1 MPRWVDH
8 TGAHVNRVTF
18 ISFAGREN
26 GNSMWLCRCDCGKEF
41 KTRPRN
47 VFTGATMSCG
57 CLHREVCKQVSTKHG
72 GSRTPEYR
80 TLHQMRRRCNQER
93 YRQYKDYGGRGIK
106 ICSRWM
112 DSFENFLADMGP
124 RPTPKHS
131 IDRIDNDKGYWCG
144 KPECPECGPAGREPN
159 CRWATKSQQGNNRR
173 TCRMV
178 THNGITANLKQWSK
192 IIGVS
197 YGTLFKRIAK
207 GWTIERVLTPPSH

>member
-1 MPRWVDH
+1 
-8 TGAHVNRVTF
+8 
-18 ISFAGREN
+18 
-26 GNSMWLCRCDCGKEF
+26 
-41 KTRPRN
+41 
-47 VFTGATMSCG
+47 
-57 CLHREVCKQVSTKHG
+57 
-72 GSRTPEYR
+72 
-80 TLHQMRRRCNQER
+80 
-93 YRQYKDYGGRGIK
+93 
-106 ICSRWM
+106 M

-173 TCRMV
+173 TGRMV